1 MAKSDCEHIL
11 NLIPLYID
19 NMLSEEENDILCE
32 HIKICRECKK
42 EVEFLKS
49 IKGVAGE
56 IPEIEVPK
64 DFHERLMNKI
74 AMEDTPK
81 KRFGI
86 VALKRT
92 AISFATAA
100 AVVALSV
107 TAHFNLPKNADTKDV
122 DDFTPITISVP
133 EQEPVIKEES
143 KKETI
148 KPKAKAVQAAEEPK
162 AVPKTDEKEQEAVPP
177 EGNMI
182 LAISD
187 DFNDT
192 DTETRIEKHQIVSV
206 TLDGDE
212 YEKAEEIL
220 NDFEKDDKG
229 YKIYDNL
236 EDTLAKLS
244 ELYGFSSQ
252 TEQSDEIECNY
263 IVLEN

>member
-42 EVEFLKS
+42 EAEFLKS
-49 IKGVAGE
+49 VTRVAGE
-56 IPEIEVPK
+56 IPEIEVPN

-74 AMEDTPK
+74 AMEDMQK

-100 AVVALSV
+100 AVIALSV
-107 TAHFNLPKNADTKDV
+107 TAHFNLPKNTDTKDV
-122 DDFTPITISVP
+122 DDFAPITISVP

-148 KPKAKAVQAAEEPK
+148 KPKAKTVQAAEEPK
-162 AVPKTDEKEQEAVPP
+162 AVPKTDEKEQETVPN
-177 EGNMI
+177 EANMI
-182 LAISD
+182 SVISD
-187 DFNDT
+187 DSDDK

-206 TLDGDE
+206 TLDDGE

-229 YKIYDNL
+229 YKIYNNL
-236 EDTLAKLS
+236 EDIIAKLS